1 MLQHDIWWQVYPLG
15 AVGAPIRGEVGEPSH
30 RLGRLVPWLDY
41 VVELGCNGLLL
52 NPIFASVSHGYDTL
66 DHYRVDPRLGDDS
79 DLDHLIAECRARGLN
94 VVLDGVFNHV
104 SRSHPFVTERPDLI
118 AWDGDQ
124 PRAWEGHGDLV
135 ELDHSNPAVADLTVD
150 VMCHWLRRGISGW
163 RLDVAYAVPTA
174 FWRDVAARVRAE
186 FPDVVFIA
194 EVIHGDYVGFIEEST
209 LTTLTQY
216 ELWKATWS
224 SLKDTNLWELAHAID
239 RHADFCRNFIP
250 QTFVGNHDVTRIATL
265 VGPRLAPVAAAILM
279 SLPGAPSVYYGDE
292 QGFTGTKREQFAGDD
307 EVRPALPDSPA
318 DLSPLGEPIHRDY
331 QNLIGFRR
339 RHPWLSTAAVEVT
352 SKSNE
357 TLTYRCTSGED
368 WCDVSIDLSGPSIT
382 LSADDETIRIG

>member
-79 DLDHLIAECRARGLN
+79 DLDHLIAECSARGLN

-104 SRSHPFVTERPDLI
+104 SRSHPFVAERPDLI

-186 FPDVVFIA
+186 FPDVVFIG

-224 SLKDTNLWELAHAID
+224 SLKDTNMWELAHAID

-357 TLTYRCTSGED
+357 TLTYRCTSGDD
-368 WCDVSIDLSGPSIT
+368 WCDVSIDLRGPSIT